1 MKINLIPGNVEQVIH
16 CSQNDT
22 QLRKWAFELVSNDTL
37 IEPQGSFSLVYPN
50 GEIPLTVDGNSLL
63 CDCTSDLSA
72 RSGMIP
78 CKIKI
83 TNNSEVLYSSLITL
97 DCEVRP

>member
-22 QLRKWAFELVSNDTL
+22 QLRKWEFELVSNDTL
-37 IEPQGSFSLVYPN
+37 IEPQGSFSLVYPD
-50 GEIPLTVDGNSLL
+50 GEIPLTIEGGRLL
-63 CDCTSDLSA
+63 CDCTSGLSA
-72 RSGMIP
+72 KSGMIP
-78 CKIKI
+78 CKIKN
-83 TNNSEVLYSSLITL
+83 TFNNEVLYSSLITL